1 MTKVD
6 ISNLVTET
14 RNPKTM
20 NLDDM
25 TVGEIL
31 KTMNEEDTLVPLRV
45 REVLPQVEI
54 AVTKI
59 IEALKLVEDFSILV
73 VERVGVWEF

>member
-45 REVLPQVEI
+45 REVLP
-54 AVTKI
+54 
-59 IEALKLVEDFSILV
+59 
-73 VERVGVWEF
+73 

>member
-59 IEALKLVEDFSILV
+59 IEALKNWWKTFLY
-73 VERVGVWEF
+73 W